1 MTSGRA
7 LRRGA
12 PAVLL
17 RLRGPPLVLALAL
30 ALALLLVLPLGPAT
44 ALAAAGARSA
54 RRRFEARTG
63 SKTRLAGDTSE
74 LTSCR
79 GRARQPDAAR
89 GRRARHD
96 ARSHRRRSPGRRTRC
111 PRRTADEARE
121 RAPASHRTAL
131 LAPQS
136 PLGRRGCAHQRRRRQ
151 AAERRAA
158 RLVETRLCERS
169 VRGRL
174 PMQQRASGERYGRER
189 SSGGEVRA
197 SDG

>member
-1 MTSGRA
+1 MACARRARRSAWLAAQPPHWLHSPLLPHSAQLSMPSAPARGPILAVAPQKAHMTSGRA

-111 PRRTADEARE
+111 PRRTADGAHGQ
-121 RAPASHRTAL
+121 APASQRTAL
-131 LAPQS
+131 LAP
-136 PLGRRGCAHQRRRRQ
+136 
-151 AAERRAA
+151 
-158 RLVETRLCERS
+158 
-169 VRGRL
+169 
-174 PMQQRASGERYGRER
+174 
-189 SSGGEVRA
+189 
-197 SDG
+197 